1 MPNSPSPPDY
11 KRTLQR
17 FYYRGFC
24 LQPQDSLPENTAAWV
39 RNCRT
44 YQDGTIEPRY
54 GLDLLTDAAFA
65 DPPHSIFRLNDT
77 TPFAGGA
84 DARRIV
90 GAGTELLGGTPGT
103 DVYTL
108 IDPAAYSG
116 NPMTAVAASPVNS
129 PRPFLYI
136 ADSARLRKVNS
147 SFNDYPWGIAQPLDP
162 PALALAAPKTTYL
175 DTVGVAPW
183 VPYGG
188 DVTPLAP
195 TLAPV
200 VTRVSTTVT
209 ELLYDSGLTGMASVS
224 LASFD
229 NVTLGMALDIGAS
242 SETVLVHEILPPV
255 SPTTIAAIIYDSG
268 TTGLCTIQPT
278 GSFSIGQ
285 IEAALPIEIERRY
298 HNLNEPVP
306 ARVTLTRTIDFPVNC
321 LVLLGG
327 VEVVRILSV
336 AIGPDGVQSFRCFT
350 FGTFAAAA
358 TITGIPS
365 FRAYF
370 NTTKFVGDPADA
382 AAWEITLTP
391 VSATDPSVGGV
402 QGALSG
408 PTRNWAQVGDR
419 ATSPEDIIRFG
430 IKISELGN
438 IEMVRLVLD
447 LSPTGPAFLR
457 DYYFYEWRAADLVTA
472 IQSASETATG
482 LVHDA
487 QRSAVEQ
494 GATDELYS
502 DQYGQQ
508 PLGWGG
514 TITDEN
520 GIVRNRSRGWRSGRT
535 VESMMTDSTI
545 PADAPVVSGGGLS
558 RQLALGN
565 DAWMTLE
572 CRVGDLIRVGSDV
585 TLTLGV
591 MQNAAIYVQENGS
604 TDALT
609 IAIADA
615 YLTGGYGPD
624 VSSTLPPYVYRYS
637 YRSTITG
644 ERSNPSPSTRAGIT
658 PKRGRV
664 ELTLTPSLD
673 PQTDVIDIWRFGGA
687 LARWEY
693 VGTTPNDAA
702 ASPFVNTFNDDMA
715 DAKIDG
721 GERIRPNWFQPWPTS
736 DLPRSG
742 TCNVAGTAVTW
753 VSGDLFDVAWA
764 ADSLIIVNGVAT
776 QLYRSPT
783 STTQLSTI
791 DNCGSGTAVPFSLP
805 SPTLLAQPLPYV
817 WGGPINGVWFHF
829 ACGDPSN
836 PGILHWSHG
845 NDPDATSDRN
855 TLVVS
860 SASEPLL
867 NGFIDDGIAYV
878 FSTQQL
884 YRILPTFGNPLTP
897 FQVDPTQCSKG
908 LWSPWAFAT
917 DPDGGA
923 FFLTQEGIHHTAGG
937 SDAINIMGDLR
948 PLFPQDGTE
957 PQAVRN
963 MNPVDFTTTTRLR
976 LAIVGRYLYFDYVD
990 ILEEGCTLVYDRY
1003 LKGWTSYDRYLET
1016 EVAEVLTSIGVTVRL
1031 SEPGPQVY
1039 NHIIGAADGNL
1050 YKYTSAKIT
1059 DVLDDINWAIWTPWA
1074 HGDDP
1079 RAWKQFG
1086 DGILDFNPGG
1096 SVNGIVVTPVISNG
1110 NTALTPVTLGAGGTV
1125 RDTFIV
1131 EIEAGIGV
1139 YSRNCGYWIEGSVQ
1153 ACDDQR
1159 PIFYLWEVSY
1169 VWKQVSVAF
1178 RATDWDD
1185 LGYKGA
1191 KFVQG
1196 VVLRANT
1203 FGQAKDIAVQFD
1215 GPNATPQTALTLT
1228 INHDGER
1235 QIAYPLAAAG
1245 WSPFIAELVR
1255 LQGADEVEWTLLDW
1269 RFVWEPAPEL
1279 ATQWETQYTTFG
1291 ASGFL
1296 DVHDGIVAYQSTQPV
1311 NWFIEY
1317 QDGSSAT
1324 YVLASSAGLYRRF
1337 RQITQAQKGK
1347 AVRFRWTSE
1356 EPFRL
1361 FKSDCAVRVQ
1371 GWGAPGGYQS
1381 MNPFGGPSFADGAGI

>member
-24 LQPQDSLPENTAAWV
+24 LQPQDSLPENTAAWL
-39 RNCRT
+39 RNMRT
-44 YQDGTIEPRY
+44 YQDGTVEPRY

-65 DPPHSIFRLNDT
+65 AAPHSIFRLNDT
-77 TPFAGGA
+77 TEFAGGA
-84 DARRIV
+84 DARRLV
-90 GAGTELLGGTPGT
+90 GAGTGLFGGTPGT
-103 DVYTL
+103 DIYSLV
-108 IDPAAYSG
+108 DPAVYSG

-136 ADSARLRKVNS
+136 ADADRLRKVNS
-147 SFNDYPWGIAQPLDP
+147 SFNDYPWGIAQPITP
-162 PALALAAPKTTYL
+162 PALALAAPEVTFLEPVTSGLWTT
-175 DTVGVAPW
+175 
-183 VPYGG
+183 YGG

-200 VTRVSTTVT
+200 ISRVSTTVT
-209 ELLYDSGLTGMASVS
+209 QLLYDAGVTGMASVS
-224 LASFD
+224 LVSFE
-229 NVTLGMALDIGAS
+229 NVTMGATLEVGAAP
-242 SETVLVHEILPPV
+242 ETVIVHEILPPV

-278 GSFSIGQ
+278 GSFSVGQ
-285 IEAALPIEIERRY
+285 IEAALPLEVERRY
-298 HNLNEPVP
+298 RDLNEPIP
-306 ARVTLTRTIDFPVNC
+306 TRVTLTRTVDFPVNC

-350 FGTFAAAA
+350 NGTFAATD
-358 TITGIPS
+358 TITGVPS

-370 NTTKFVGDPADA
+370 TTTKLVGDPVVASA
-382 AAWEITLTP
+382 YQITLTP
-391 VSATDPSVGGV
+391 ASATAPSVGGV
-402 QGALSG
+402 QGSFTG
-408 PTRNWAQVGDR
+408 SSRNWALVGTR
-419 ATSPEDIIRFG
+419 AAQSADIIRFG
-430 IKISELGN
+430 LKVSKLGN
-438 IEMVRLVLD
+438 VEMVRLVLD
-447 LSPTGPAFLR
+447 LSPIGPEFLR
-457 DYYFYEWRAADLVTA
+457 DYLFYEWRAADLVSA
-472 IQSASETATG
+472 IQSTSEVATG
-482 LVHDA
+482 LVSDA
-487 QRSAVEQ
+487 QQAAVER

-508 PLGWGG
+508 PLAGERYVIGSDG
-514 TITDEN
+514 
-520 GIVRNRSRGWRSGRT
+520 VRRVAPRSTGAVGKAISLT
-535 VESMMTDSTI
+535 QI
-545 PADAPVVSGGGLS
+545 AADAPVNTGGGIV

-585 TLTLGV
+585 TLTMGDML
-591 MQNAAIYVQENGS
+591 NAAIYIQENGS
-604 TDALT
+604 VDPLT
-609 IAIADA
+609 IEISDA
-615 YLTGGYGPD
+615 YLIGGYGPD
-624 VSSTLPPYVYRYS
+624 VGATLPPYTYRYS

-644 ERSNPSPSTRAGIT
+644 ERSNPSPPARAGIT
-658 PKRGRV
+658 PRRGRV
-664 ELTLTPSLD
+664 LLDLAPSVD

-702 ASPFVNTFNDDMA
+702 ASPFVNSFSDDMA

-742 TCNVAGTAVTW
+742 TCTVAGTAVTW
-753 VSGDLFDVAWA
+753 VSGDLFDVRWA
-764 ADSLIIVNGVAT
+764 ADSLIIINGVAT
-776 QLYRSPT
+776 QLYTSPT
-783 STTQLSTI
+783 SATALSVV
-791 DNCGSGTAVPFSLP
+791 DNVGSGTAVPFSLP

-817 WGGPINGVWFHF
+817 WGGTINGVWFHF
-829 ACGDPSN
+829 ACGDPAN
-836 PGILHWSHG
+836 PGILHWTHG

-867 NGFIDDGIAYV
+867 NGWIDDGIAYV

-884 YRILPTFGNPLTP
+884 YRILPTFGDPLTP
-897 FQVDPTQCSKG
+897 FQVDATNCSKG
-908 LWSPWAFAT
+908 LWSPWAFAP

-923 FFLTQEGIHHTAGG
+923 FFVTQEGVHHTAGG

-957 PQAVRN
+957 AQAIRS
-963 MNPVDFTTTTRLR
+963 MNPVDFTQSTRLR
-976 LAIVGRYLYFDYVD
+976 LAIVGRYLYFDYLD
-990 ILEEGCTLVYDRY
+990 ILGDGCTLVYDRM
-1003 LKGWTSYDRYLET
+1003 LKGWISYDRYLET
-1016 EVAEVLTSIGVTVRL
+1016 GDPLTPIGVTVRE

-1039 NHIIGAADGNL
+1039 DHILGTEDGNL
-1050 YKYTSAKIT
+1050 HQYTNEKIT
-1059 DVLDDINWAIWTPWA
+1059 DALDSINWAIWTPWS

-1079 RAWKQFG
+1079 RAWKQWG

-1096 SVNGIVVTPVISNG
+1096 SVDGVQVTPVITNG
-1110 NTALTPVTLGAGGTV
+1110 NTALTPVIIGAGGTV
-1125 RDTFIV
+1125 RDTYIV
-1131 EIEAGIGV
+1131 ELESGEGI
-1139 YSRNCGYWIEGSVQ
+1139 YSRNCGFLIEGACQ
-1153 ACDDQR
+1153 ACDIQR
-1159 PIFYLWEVSY
+1159 PIFYLWETSWS
-1169 VWKQVSVAF
+1169 WKQISTGR

-1203 FGQAKDIAVQFD
+1203 FNQAKTLLVQYD
-1215 GPNATPQTALTLT
+1215 GPNAAPQTAITLT
-1228 INHDGER
+1228 ISHNGER
-1235 QIAYPLAAAG
+1235 QIAYPLSSAG
-1245 WSPFIAELVR
+1245 WTPFIAELVR
-1255 LQGADEVEWTLLDW
+1255 LHTEDDIEWNLLDW

-1291 ASGFL
+1291 APGFL
-1296 DVHDGIVAYQSTQPV
+1296 DVHDGIVAYQSTADV

-1324 YVLASSAGLYRRF
+1324 YVLAASAGLYRRI

-1347 AVRFRWTSE
+1347 AVRFRWTSD

-1361 FKSDCAVRVQ
+1361 FKSDCAVRIQ
-1371 GWGAPGGYQS
+1371 PWGFPGGYTTV
-1381 MNPFGGPSFADGAGI
+1381 NPFGGPHSVDGAGI